1 LNYDFLTFFYLLA
14 VPASTSWPE
23 FEIEIDFEG
32 TFDSDSCD
40 ENNSKSLVMHRHGKP
55 DAMTQSWMDQ
65 FEVLRPFFSLAFFGI
80 ISVGLLLILITLFI
94 YCYICLG

>member
-1 LNYDFLTFFYLLA
+1 MNCDCLTFFYLLA

-23 FEIEIDFEG
+23 FEIVDFED

-40 ENNSKSLVMHRHGKP
+40 ENNSKSLVMHIHGKP

-65 FEVLRPFFSLAFFGI
+65 FEVLRPVFSLAFFGI